1 MGMLAKIHISNFST
15 MALNNI
21 SNFTWP
27 KEYGSGHS
35 DWKRSVF
42 ILIPKKGNARECSNY
57 CTIVLISHTSKVTHK
72 VVILQARLQQYMNQE
87 LPMFK
92 LDLEKA
98 EEPEIKVSTSTG
110 ASKKQEN
117 SRKISISA
125 SLTMLKPLT
134 VWITKNGKILKEK
147 GIPDHRT

>member
-1 MGMLAKIHISNFST
+1 MGMLAKIHISNFFT

-27 KEYGSGHS
+27 KEYGSGHC

-87 LPMFK
+87 LPIFK

-110 ASKKQEN
+110 ASKKQDN

-134 VWITKNGKILKEK
+134 VWITKNWKILKEM